1 MDQPLGIG
9 RATPRRWRHDF
20 VELSFKGGYAGKAV
34 QTSSVKDR
42 NTWSASE
49 ASQRTS
55 SPNHPVRVKLCVNAG
70 TVPNRAAS
78 RAIMLSRI
86 SDAGM
91 NGPRTVTCAGTLSR
105 ATG

>member
-42 NTWSASE
+42 NTWSGSE
-49 ASQRTS
+49 ASQRTLIAEPPS
-55 SPNHPVRVKLCVNAG
+55 AREVVRERG
-70 TVPNRAAS
+70 H
-78 RAIMLSRI
+78 
-86 SDAGM
+86 
-91 NGPRTVTCAGTLSR
+91 CAKQG
-105 ATG
+105 G

>member
-55 SPNHPVRVKLCVNAG
+55 SPNHPVRV
-70 TVPNRAAS
+70 
-78 RAIMLSRI
+78 MLSRI

-91 NGPRTVTCAGTLSR
+91 NGPRTVTCAGTSSR

>member
-1 MDQPLGIG
+1 
-9 RATPRRWRHDF
+9 
-20 VELSFKGGYAGKAV
+20 
-34 QTSSVKDR
+34 
-42 NTWSASE
+42 
-49 ASQRTS
+49 
-55 SPNHPVRVKLCVNAG
+55 VKLCVNAG